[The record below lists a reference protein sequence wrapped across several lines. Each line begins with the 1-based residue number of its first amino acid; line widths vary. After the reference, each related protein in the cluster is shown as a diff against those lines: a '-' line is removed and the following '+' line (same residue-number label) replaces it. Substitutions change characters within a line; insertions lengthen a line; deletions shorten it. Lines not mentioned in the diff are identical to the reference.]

1 MARRLSTAIALGALV
16 VPSVMVVE
24 SSAYANES
32 VERQVDLSVGL
43 SDHINLAGTGLVP
56 AVLRSTAA
64 FDATA
69 VEPGSVLLGTPEAGG
84 ASPAKSAD
92 GAVVATKRDIDG
104 DGRDDLVLHF
114 DKADLTSDG
123 GLGPDSAELTL
134 SGRLSDGH
142 EITGTDHVDTEVAFE
157 IKFAESLKIR
167 GANSALRSE
176 QGQSLSR
183 VESVLDRHGRVRDL
197 EPMVQTVSSAELT
210 ELADEA
216 EERTGEA
223 VPDMSSW
230 YRLTMPSGVDAE
242 AVLAELAALPE
253 VAHVYP
259 VPEPV
264 PPPSTTPDFTGRQG
278 YLRPAPTGIDAD
290 FSRRDPRLRGAGI
303 KVADLEYDWNPFH
316 EDLQLDWS
324 SDLGGDDF
332 PRYTGFADEHG
343 TAVFGIMAGRDNEYG
358 VTGGVPDAQFYG
370 ISPNQRLANGRTSW
384 NPGPALVYLAAN
396 GGLRPGDVVLLEQQT
411 SSPLGGTRYA
421 PLEWIPAVFD
431 AIKLL
436 TGLGVTVVSTGG
448 NGNTNSDD
456 PMYVRNGIRWFDPA
470 VQHSGS
476 IMVGAGSSTDHSRLS
491 FSNYGTRFDLQGWGQ
506 NITTTGSNGNLQ
518 GGTNPANLNVR
529 YTQSFGGTSGA
540 GPVVTNAVVAIQSYL
555 KATGQEPW
563 TAQKIVEVL
572 RATGTP
578 QGGNTAGEQIG
589 PLPNLEAALK
599 MIEVDAPVST
609 IALSHHANSN
619 VPWVANPLVTLSADD
634 GWGVGVA
641 RIEYRLDGGPW
652 TQYQAPFRVKGPGK
666 RTIEYRATDN
676 KGNVEKVNT
685 LTFNNPEVPVHQ

>member
-1 MARRLSTAIALGALV
+1 MVRRFSAAIALGALV
-16 VPSVMVVE
+16 VPGALAVE
-24 SSAYANES
+24 PAYANES
-32 VERQVDLSVGL
+32 VAGRVDLAVGL

-56 AVLRSTAA
+56 AVVRSTPT

-69 VEPGSVLLGTPEAGG
+69 VDAGSVRLGASGVSG
-84 ASPAKSAD
+84 ASPAKWAD
-92 GAVVATKRDIDG
+92 GAVMATKRDADG
-104 DGRDDLVLHF
+104 DGRTDLVLHF
-114 DKADLTSDG
+114 DKADLASSG
-123 GLGPDSAELTL
+123 GLGPDSTELNL
-134 SGRLSDGH
+134 SGRMSDGR
-142 EITGTDHVDTEVAFE
+142 EITGSDQVDTEVAFE
-157 IKFAESLKIR
+157 IKFAESLAIR
-167 GANSALRSE
+167 GANAGLHSAR
-176 QGQSLSR
+176 GQSLGR
-183 VESVLDRHGRVRDL
+183 VESVLDRHGQVRDL
-197 EPMVQTVSSAELT
+197 VPMVQSVSSAELT
-210 ELADEA
+210 ELAGEA
-216 EERTGEA
+216 EERTGGE

-242 AVLAELAALPE
+242 AVMAELTALPE

-324 SDLGGDDF
+324 SDLGGDAF

-370 ISPNQRLANGRTSW
+370 ISPNERLPSGRTSW

-456 PMYVRNGIRWFDPA
+456 PMYTRNGIRWFDPA

-476 IMVGAGSSTDHSRLS
+476 IMVGAGSSTDHERLS

-518 GGTNPANLNVR
+518 GGTNPADLNVR

-540 GPVVTNAVVAIQSYL
+540 GPIVTNAVVAIQSYL
-555 KATGQEPW
+555 KATGQAPW
-563 TAQKIVEVL
+563 TAQQIVEVL

-578 QGGNTAGEQIG
+578 QGANTAGQQVG

-599 MIEVDAPVST
+599 TIEVDAPVSA
-609 IALSHHANSN
+609 IALSHHANSD
-619 VPWVANPLVTLSADD
+619 VDPVANPLVTLNADD

-641 RIEYRLDGGPW
+641 RVEYRIDGGPW
-652 TQYQAPFRVKGPGK
+652 TEYQAPFRVKGPGQ

-676 KGNVEKVNT
+676 KGNVEKANT
-685 LTFNNPEVPVHQ
+685 LTFNNPQVPVYQ

>member
-1 MARRLSTAIALGALV
+1 MARRFSTAIALGALI
-16 VPSVMVVE
+16 VPGVMVVE
-24 SSAYANES
+24 SSAYAKES

-56 AVLRSTAA
+56 AVLRSAAA

-69 VEPGSVLLGTPEAGG
+69 VDPGSVLLGTPEAGG
-84 ASPAKSAD
+84 ASPAKWAD
-92 GAVVATKRDIDG
+92 GSVIATKTDVDG
-104 DGRDDLVLHF
+104 DGRNDLVLHF

-123 GLGPDSAELTL
+123 GLGPDTAELTL
-134 SGRLSDGH
+134 SGRLSDGG
-142 EITGTDHVDTEVAFE
+142 EITGTDHADTEVALE

-167 GANSALRSE
+167 GANADLRSE
-176 QGQSLSR
+176 RGQSLQR

-216 EERTGEA
+216 AERTGEA

-253 VAHVYP
+253 VVHVYP

-290 FSRRDPRLRGAGI
+290 FGRHDPRLRGAGI

-324 SDLGGDDF
+324 SDLGGEAF

-343 TAVFGIMAGRDNEYG
+343 TAVFGIMGGRDNEYG
-358 VTGGVPDAQFYG
+358 VTGGVPDAQLYG

-384 NPGPALVYLAAN
+384 SPGPALAYLAAN
-396 GGLRPGDVVLLEQQT
+396 GNLRPGDVVLLEQQT
-411 SSPLGGTRYA
+411 SSPLGSTRYA

-436 TGLGVTVVSTGG
+436 TGLGVTVGSTGG

-456 PMYVRNGIRWFDPA
+456 PMYTRDGIRWFDPA

-476 IMVGAGSSTDHSRLS
+476 IMVGAGSSTDHERLS
-491 FSNYGTRFDLQGWGQ
+491 FSNYGTRFDLQGWGH

-563 TAQKIVEVL
+563 SGQEIVEVL

-578 QGGNTAGEQIG
+578 QGATTAGEQIG

-599 MIEVDAPVST
+599 MIEVDAPEST
-609 IALSHHANSN
+609 IALSHHANSD
-619 VPWVANPLVTLSADD
+619 VPWVANPLATLRAED

-641 RIEYRLDGGPW
+641 RIEYRLDGGSW
-652 TQYQAPFRVKGPGK
+652 KRYQAPFRVKGPGE
-666 RTIEYRATDN
+666 RTIEYRAIDN
-676 KGNVEKVNT
+676 NGNVEKANT
-685 LTFNNPEVPVHQ
+685 LTFNNPRVPVHQ